1 MSNLVLSPVIDL
13 NTTVSLL
20 KEAAP
25 DWEWLLRHIES
36 KNGFFRFPK
45 QITDFIERFRIENYP
60 LLYQNEAAIGSAF
73 LRSMLSE
80 SEFKELNDELN
91 AMSVEERGQATEL
104 LISGIKNGLDQGVA
118 YAEEH
123 TQKELEAEYLAMSL
137 AEQQDTVKRIQWLGM
152 SCLSMFYQVLST
164 MVHRQK
170 LTSLVAQAKAGDD
183 IALVKAVQIDP
194 RIAGVDPYFR
204 SRFAN
209 LHAEG
214 NEVLRRKL
222 SYVMNSAPYKG
233 KVRHKSLWMGFAFL
247 DMCGHLET
255 LKHREMLDLFDEAG
269 IGGYEN
275 RIGEVKFLTKR
286 LGEYKASQQSFGYM
300 STP

>member
-1 MSNLVLSPVIDL
+1 MSNLVLSPAIDL
-13 NTTVSLL
+13 STTVSLL

-45 QITDFIERFRIENYP
+45 QVTDFIERFRIENYP
-60 LLYQNEAAIGSAF
+60 LLYQSEAAISYAF
-73 LRSMLSE
+73 VRSVLTE
-80 SEFKELNDELN
+80 AEIKELNDELI
-91 AMSVEERGQATEL
+91 AMSVEERGQATQAFVTGMKE
-104 LISGIKNGLDQGVA
+104 GVDGAIA
-118 YAEEH
+118 YAEARTPE
-123 TQKELEAEYLAMSL
+123 ELEAEFSAMSTQ
-137 AEQQDTVKRIQWLGM
+137 EQQDAVKTIQWFGM

-183 IALVKAVQIDP
+183 VALARAVQIDP

-204 SRFAN
+204 NRIAN

-214 NEVLRRKL
+214 NDVLRRKL

-233 KVRHKSLWMGFAFL
+233 RVRHKSLWMGFAFL
-247 DMCGHLET
+247 DMCGHLDT
-255 LKHREMLDLFDEAG
+255 LKHREMLDVFDEAG
-269 IGGYEN
+269 IGGYDN

-286 LGEYKASQQSFGYM
+286 LSEYKASQQSFAYL